1 MDFRIQKFN
10 NTLKKI
16 IGESISN
23 LDELA
28 SEVSM
33 ISIMSVDTSKDF
45 SFSKVYVSIYN
56 PSNEYIDQIIEN
68 LNDKAFYFQKI
79 ISSKV
84 RTSRTPKIK
93 FFLDKSSEF
102 QKQIDELINEVSSEK

>member
-45 SFSKVYVSIYN
+45 SFSKVFVSIYN

-79 ISSKV
+79 IRLFSHSPFNVAPHTWKLL
-84 RTSRTPKIK
+84 RDWI
-93 FFLDKSSEF
+93 F
-102 QKQIDELINEVSSEK
+102 II